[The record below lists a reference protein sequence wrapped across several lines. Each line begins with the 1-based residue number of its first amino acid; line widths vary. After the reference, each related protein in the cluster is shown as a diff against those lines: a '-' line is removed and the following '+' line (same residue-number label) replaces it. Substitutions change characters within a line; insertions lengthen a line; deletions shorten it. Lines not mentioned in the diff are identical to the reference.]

1 MVLSISDVALC
12 PSVWEMSVSQ
22 NVCSQNE
29 ESRAVRETE
38 KVPITLELQGVYK
51 YIEVNLAQNLSAR

>member
-38 KVPITLELQGVYK
+38 KVPIILEL
-51 YIEVNLAQNLSAR
+51 